1 MKIDKQNGNVAFCDS
16 SHKYWDVTDPNK
28 KYVSVTTLIHSYA
41 QDFDASF
48 WSAYKALEQL
58 VPKESWAIEK
68 KSLLNTHRIDLKILD
83 IYNIKESDF
92 NKAQQDILDEWE
104 RKKNESCER
113 GTNIHAQLENSF
125 YGDKTRQNTL
135 KKLGIGG
142 KFECKKNFNE
152 LILDKAIYPEYLIS
166 RDSNDG
172 YLHLAGQIDVLVKDG
187 NSITIIDWKGLPLD
201 TPILTSNGWSTMK
214 DLKVGDKVFDKDGK
228 LCNVIVKSEIH
239 HNPCYK
245 IKFSTNFE
253 ITADCDHRWLV
264 YFKTHPNTK
273 YCGKPREEILTTKE
287 IYNLIKSLTKSQ
299 LKNGYNIPRIKIA
312 QPLVTE
318 EKKLPLDPYILGLW
332 LGDGDTSCGKITQE
346 LNAKSWDYIT
356 QHGFKISPNYEKREN
371 VKAETRVVYGLMP
384 ILRTIGVLNNK
395 HIPDIYMTASYNQR
409 LDLLRGLMDSDG
421 YYDHTHKQYC
431 TQTTHLW
438 QAEGVLALISSL
450 GVKATFNMFKI
461 TNGYKPVTA
470 YDIKFM
476 TTNFNA
482 FMCRNQN
489 IELKDNSKNYWSV
502 QNIEPVETIPT
513 QCIAVDSPSNTYLC
527 TKYLLITHNTNEEIK
542 VKGTYN
548 SKTKGVTTMKYPL
561 NNIQDCNY
569 NHYQLQLSTYAWMLQ
584 KINPN
589 FEIKDLILYHFDH
602 KGNETLYHCKYL
614 KKEVERMLIDY
625 KKKLIHED
633 QINKRKRI
641 DY

>member
-1 MKIDKQNGNVAFCDS
+1 MQIDKQNGNVAFCDS
-16 SHKYWDVTDPNK
+16 SHKYWDITDPNK

-41 QDFDASF
+41 QDFDAYF

-201 TPILTSNGWSTMK
+201 TEIPTKTGWKTIRTVK
-214 DLKVGDKVFDKDGK
+214 EGDVIFDKNGNYTK
-228 LCNVIVKSEIH
+228 IVHKSKIH
-239 HNPCYK
+239 LNPCFK
-245 IKFSTNFE
+245 IIFDNGDS
-253 ITADCDHRWLV
+253 IVADCEHRWEISFTAGKSKK
-264 YFKTHPNTK
+264 YPDGFKTCVMTT
-273 YCGKPREEILTTKE
+273 EEIFDYMENPASKKRL
-287 IYNLIKSLTKSQ
+287 
-299 LKNGYNIPRIKIA
+299 PKILNPK
-312 QPLVTE
+312 PLNTSYVD
-318 EKKLPLDPYILGLW
+318 LPIDPYILGVW
-332 LGDGDTSCGKITQE
+332 LGDGSKSCGMITQRKDSE
-346 LNAKSWDYIT
+346 LWN
-356 QHGFKISPNYEKREN
+356 E
-371 VKAETRVVYGLMP
+371 
-384 ILRTIGVLNNK
+384 ILRRGYKLGDNVVHSEDRQNVESRTILGLATSLKKLNLLNNK
-395 HIPDIYMTASYNQR
+395 HIPYIYQRASYEQR
-409 LDLLRGLMDSDG
+409 LDLLRGLMDTDG
-421 YYDHTHKQYC
+421 YYNPTRKRFVMETSQN
-431 TQTTHLW
+431 W
-438 QAEGVLALISSL
+438 QCFEFIKLL
-450 GVKATFNMFKI
+450 ATFGIKPTKFDIVKKLGDKKFKEYSVNFS
-461 TNGYKPVTA
+461 TNELNPFL
-470 YDIKFM
+470 I
-476 TTNFNA
+476 
-482 FMCRNQN
+482 RNQDIEFCSKRTCNFRN
-489 IELKDNSKNYWSV
+489 IKSV
-502 QNIEPVETIPT
+502 EQVETVET
-513 QCIAVDSPSNTYLC
+513 QCLEVDSPTHTFLC
-527 TKYLLITHNTNEEIK
+527 TDKMIVTHNTNEKIDL
-542 VKGTYN
+542 KGGFNTQ
-548 SKTKGVTTMKYPL
+548 SKSSAKMKYPL
-561 NNIQDCNY
+561 NTLDDCNY
-569 NHYQLQLSTYAWMLQ
+569 NYYQLQLSTYAWMLQ